1 MLFPSVIYIISFG
14 FIFSLKEIIAED
26 VIFVSTDCLCIMSPV
41 ELVMVTSI
49 VPKIG
54 RAHV

>member
-41 ELVMVTSI
+41 ELVTVTSI
-49 VPKIG
+49 VPK
-54 RAHV
+54 